1 MGPRLETVS
10 DTCGPAQ
17 DSASLIILGL
27 LPLLTGTARKIMDPV
42 GPTVLIIGAG
52 ISGLAAA
59 QKLHERGFRNFRIL
73 EATGR
78 SGGRIRSRK
87 YAKGLVEIGAQ
98 WIHGPSPSNP
108 VFQLSTQ
115 YNLLS
120 SEALSE
126 ENQLVELEG
135 HPMFSVI
142 YSSSGKQINRGVGE
156 NVVEMFSSWLQKS
169 REFTKGGCNPEESV
183 GSFLRQEICNSYS
196 NWERDSLELKM
207 ALLSGLFKL
216 ECCISGTH
224 SMDYVA
230 LSSCGE
236 YEMLPGLDCTFPRGY
251 ESLVDHIKA
260 SFPSDNVLLNKPV
273 KTINWKGSFSGS
285 DSRIYP
291 VQVECENGETFV
303 ADHVILTVPLGFL
316 KEKATDLLSPP
327 LPSYKLQAIQNLGFG
342 TNNKI
347 LLEFEK
353 PFWEPECYAIQLIW
367 EGESPLTET
376 KTNLQQDWVKK
387 IPGFVVLQ
395 PPEQLGHV
403 LCAFIAGKE
412 SEFMETLSEDEILSA
427 MTILL
432 RNCTGN
438 PNLPPPIS
446 ILCTRWHSEPYTR
459 GSYSYVAV
467 GSTGQD
473 IDMLAQP
480 LPEEQECAM
489 PLQVLFAGEATHRN
503 FYSTTHGALLS
514 GWREAERL
522 IDKCPEF
529 HSVFSKS
536 KL

>member
-1 MGPRLETVS
+1 MDPMGPV
-10 DTCGPAQ
+10 
-17 DSASLIILGL
+17 
-27 LPLLTGTARKIMDPV
+27 
-42 GPTVLIIGAG
+42 VLIIGAG

-59 QKLHERGFRNFRIL
+59 QKLYKHGFKNLRIL

-78 SGGRIRSRK
+78 SGGRIRSQK

-115 YNLLS
+115 YDLLS
-120 SEALSE
+120 PEALSE

-142 YSSSGKQINRGVGE
+142 YSSSGKQISTEIGE
-156 NVVEMFSSWLQKS
+156 NVVEMFSSWFQKS
-169 REFTKGGCNPEESV
+169 REFTKGGCNPEDSV
-183 GSFLRQEICNSYS
+183 GSFLRQEISCSYS
-196 NWERDSLELKM
+196 NWDKDSLELKM
-207 ALLSGLFKL
+207 ALLNCLFKL

-224 SMDYVA
+224 SMDCVA
-230 LSSCGE
+230 LGPYGE
-236 YEMLPGLDCTFPRGY
+236 YKILPGLDCTFPRGY
-251 ESLVDHIKA
+251 ESLVSHIKA
-260 SFPSDNVLLNKPV
+260 SFPSDMVLLNKPV
-273 KTINWKGSFSGS
+273 KTIHWKGSFHGS
-285 DSRIYP
+285 DSHMYP
-291 VQVECENGETFV
+291 VQVECENGETFI
-303 ADHVILTVPLGFL
+303 ADHVIITVPLGFL

-367 EGESPLTET
+367 EGESPLTEP

-412 SEFMETLSEDEILSA
+412 SEFMESLSEDEILST
-427 MTILL
+427 MTSLL
-432 RNCTGN
+432 RKCTGT

-446 ILCTRWHSEPYTR
+446 ILRTRWHSEPYTC

-467 GSTGQD
+467 GSSGRD

-480 LPEEQECAM
+480 LPEERECAK

-522 IDKCPEF
+522 IDQYPAL